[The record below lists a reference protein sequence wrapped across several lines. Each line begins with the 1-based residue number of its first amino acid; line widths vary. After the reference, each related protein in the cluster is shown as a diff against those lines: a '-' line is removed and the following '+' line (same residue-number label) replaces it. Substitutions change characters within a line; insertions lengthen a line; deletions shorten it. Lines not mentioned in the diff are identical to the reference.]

1 MNFPYAHKNIMRS
14 CLSSQYFSYSGTG
27 RKKSSESILP
37 RISRFLFGK
46 KEIVSPFNILIAG
59 GGTGGHLFPGIAIA
73 ESLMER
79 DQNNRLLFVNTGN
92 RFERSVLT
100 MKGFNL
106 ETITAEGIKG
116 RGLWMKLKS
125 ASKLP
130 KGLFE
135 SIRILKKFKPDL
147 VIGMGGYS
155 SGPVV
160 LAAWLMGIKIAL
172 HEQNLKPGITN
183 RFLFYLADRI
193 YVSFF
198 VTSNRLNPAK
208 VMMTGNPVRRSIV
221 ESSAL
226 PKSSTLPESSALP
239 EKRDEHAA
247 VQTDRRKFTV
257 VVLGGSQGAHS
268 INMAVIDALK
278 HLNPERNYHFIHQT
292 GIADETMVKD
302 SYIRCGISGTV
313 ESFFHNMADLYSKAD
328 LIICRAG
335 ATTIAEV
342 TSIGKGV
349 IFIPYPFAA
358 DNHQVMNAKAL
369 VDEAAAEMIQENDLS
384 GELLARKIETLA
396 SDPEQLK
403 NMMEKSKLFGRPKA
417 AEEIIDD
424 CYKLLTG
431 A

>member
-1 MNFPYAHKNIMRS
+1 MNFSYAHKKIMSNVPSPQFFS
-14 CLSSQYFSYSGTG
+14 CSEAGE
-27 RKKSSESILP
+27 KKSSGSMP
-37 RISRFLFGK
+37 ARIAKFLFGK
-46 KEIVSPFNILIAG
+46 KEVVSPFNILIAG

-73 ESLMER
+73 EALMER

-92 RFERSVLT
+92 KFERSALQ
-100 MKGFNL
+100 MKGFDL

-130 KGLFE
+130 KGIFE
-135 SIRILKKFKPDL
+135 SLRILKKFKPDL

-155 SGPVV
+155 SGPLV

-183 RFLFYLADRI
+183 RILFYLADRI

-198 VTSNRLNPAK
+198 ATSKRLNTAK
-208 VMMTGNPVRRSIV
+208 AMMTGNPIRRAILDASV
-221 ESSAL
+221 AS
-226 PKSSTLPESSALP
+226 
-239 EKRDEHAA
+239 EKMDEQA
-247 VQTDRRKFTV
+247 VWTDRKTFTV
-257 VVLGGSQGAHS
+257 LVLGGSQGAHS
-268 INMAVIDALK
+268 INMAVIDTLK
-278 HLNPERNYHFIHQT
+278 HLNPESNYHFIHQT
-292 GIADETMVKD
+292 GIADETMVTD
-302 SYIRCGISGTV
+302 SYMRCGISATV
-313 ESFFHNMADLYSKAD
+313 RAFFHDMADLYRKAD

-335 ATTIAEV
+335 ATTVAEV

-358 DNHQVMNAKAL
+358 DNHQVMNARELADK
-369 VDEAAAEMIQENDLS
+369 AAAEMIQEKDLS
-384 GELLARKIETLA
+384 GELLARRIETLA
-396 SDPEQLK
+396 SHPEQLK

-424 CYKLLTG
+424 CYNLLTG
-431 A
+431 T

>member
-1 MNFPYAHKNIMRS
+1 MNSSYAHKKIIETSHFSHCFS
-14 CLSSQYFSYSGTG
+14 CSGNG
-27 RKKSSESILP
+27 RKESPKSIP
-37 RISRFLFGK
+37 ARITRFLFGK
-46 KEIVSPFNILIAG
+46 REIVSPFNILIAG

-92 RFERSVLT
+92 TFERFVLK
-100 MKGFNL
+100 MKGFDL

-130 KGLFE
+130 KGIFE

-155 SGPVV
+155 SGPVA

-172 HEQNLKPGITN
+172 HEQNLKSGITN
-183 RFLFYLADRI
+183 RILFYFADRI

-198 VTSNRLNPAK
+198 ATSNGLNPAK
-208 VMMTGNPVRRSIV
+208 VMMTGNPVRRAILD
-221 ESSAL
+221 SSAMA
-226 PKSSTLPESSALP
+226 KSSVLS
-239 EKRDEHAA
+239 EKTDEHAA
-247 VQTDRRKFTV
+247 GTDRKKFTV
-257 VVLGGSQGAHS
+257 LVLGGSQGAHS

-278 HLNPERNYHFIHQT
+278 HLNPERNYHLIHQT

-302 SYIRCGISGTV
+302 SYMRCGISGTV
-313 ESFFHNMADLYSKAD
+313 RSFFHDMADLYSKAD

-335 ATTIAEV
+335 ATTVAEV

-358 DNHQVMNAKAL
+358 DDHQVMNAKAL
-369 VDEAAAEMIQENDLS
+369 VDEEAAQMIQENDLS
-384 GELLARKIETLA
+384 GELLAERIETLA
-396 SDPEQLK
+396 SDPDLLK
-403 NMMEKSKLFGRPKA
+403 NMIEKSKLFGRPKA
-417 AEEIIDD
+417 AEEIIND
-424 CYKLLTG
+424 CYNLLTG

>member
-1 MNFPYAHKNIMRS
+1 MNFPYAHKKIMKS
-14 CLSSQYFSYSGTG
+14 CLSPQYFSYSRTG
-27 RKKSSESILP
+27 RKKGSESIPP
-37 RISRFLFGK
+37 RITKFLFGK

-73 ESLMER
+73 ESLMEK

-92 RFERSVLT
+92 RLERSTLT
-100 MKGFNL
+100 MKGFDL
-106 ETITAEGIKG
+106 ATITAEGIKG

-135 SIRILKKFKPDL
+135 SMRILKKFKPDL

-160 LAAWLMGIKIAL
+160 LAAWLMGIKIVL

-198 VTSNRLNPAK
+198 ATSNSLNRAK
-208 VMMTGNPVRRSIV
+208 VMMTGNPVRRAIV

-226 PKSSTLPESSALP
+226 P
-239 EKRDEHAA
+239 EKMDEHA
-247 VQTDRRKFTV
+247 VRTDRRTFTV

-278 HLNPERNYHFIHQT
+278 HLTPERNYHFIHQT

-302 SYIRCGISGTV
+302 SYMRCGISGTV
-313 ESFFHNMADLYSKAD
+313 GSFFHDMADLYNKAD

-335 ATTIAEV
+335 ATTVAEV
-342 TSIGKGV
+342 TSIGKAV
-349 IFIPYPFAA
+349 ILIPYPFAA

-384 GELLARKIETLA
+384 GELLAGRIETLA

-417 AEEIIDD
+417 AEEIIND
-424 CYKLLTG
+424 CYNLLTG

>member
-1 MNFPYAHKNIMRS
+1 MNFPYAHKKIMTA
-14 CLSSQYFSYSGTG
+14 CLSPQYFSYSGTG
-27 RKKSSESILP
+27 RRKNLKSIP
-37 RISRFLFGK
+37 ARITRFLFGK

-92 RFERSVLT
+92 RFERSVLS
-100 MKGFNL
+100 MKGFDL

-130 KGLFE
+130 KGIFE
-135 SIRILKKFKPDL
+135 SILILKKFKPDL

-160 LAAWLMGIKIAL
+160 LAAWMMGTKIVL

-183 RFLFYLADRI
+183 RILFYLADRI

-198 VTSNRLNPAK
+198 ATANGFNPAK
-208 VMMTGNPVRRSIV
+208 VRVTGNPVRRAILAS
-221 ESSAL
+221 
-226 PKSSTLPESSALP
+226 PALP
-239 EKRDEHAA
+239 EETDEHAA
-247 VQTDRRKFTV
+247 RTDRRKFTV
-257 VVLGGSQGAHS
+257 LVLGGSQGAHS
-268 INMAVIDALK
+268 INMAVIDTLK
-278 HLNPERNYHFIHQT
+278 HLNPKRNYHFIHQT
-292 GIADETMVKD
+292 GIADEKMVKD
-302 SYIRCGISGTV
+302 SYMMCGISGTV
-313 ESFFHNMADLYSKAD
+313 RPFFHDMADLYSKAD

-335 ATTIAEV
+335 ATTVAEV

-358 DNHQVMNAKAL
+358 DNHQVINAKAL
-369 VDEAAAEMIQENDLS
+369 VDEEAAEMIQENDLS
-384 GELLARKIETLA
+384 GELLSSRIETLA

-403 NMMEKSKLFGRPKA
+403 NMMEKSKLFGKPKA
-417 AEEIIDD
+417 AGEIIND
-424 CYKLLTG
+424 CYNLLTG
-431 A
+431 V